1 MTRGWTLVVKLV
13 FAHRSHAEIVAQLSP
28 AIALAANLPKVWTL
42 RCWLPRGVASARAE
56 AEARWCVL
64 GATAPSA
71 STPEAARIGVVRFKG
86 HSRAKVAP
94 LPRRSFLASRWLP
107 LSGVAFVVLMLV
119 VVVGFSGSTP
129 STGDPA
135 AEIAS
140 FYDEQ
145 SVRQGIAAFL
155 LAATVPF
162 LLLFAASLAGRPR
175 ANDVASREIWRR
187 MLLGGSFILGA
198 IIMVMAM
205 IHFALADGAD
215 DVAPAALQALNL
227 LDGNFWV
234 AANPALGVM
243 MLGAAGLLL
252 GVGVRMPR
260 WLGWAALVFG
270 VALFIPFA
278 DFFAL
283 LLSLIWIIV
292 VSVLLFRTPHEEHQS
307 IANTASE

>member
-1 MTRGWTLVVKLV
+1 M
-13 FAHRSHAEIVAQLSP
+13 
-28 AIALAANLPKVWTL
+28 
-42 RCWLPRGVASARAE
+42 
-56 AEARWCVL
+56 
-64 GATAPSA
+64 
-71 STPEAARIGVVRFKG
+71 
-86 HSRAKVAP
+86 
-94 LPRRSFLASRWLP
+94 ASRWLP

-162 LLLFAASLAGRPR
+162 LLLFAASLAGRPG

-252 GVGVRMPR
+252 GVGGRMPR

-307 IANTASE
+307 LANTASE